1 MVRKMLIANDGSA
14 GGERALACA
23 LDLAKRLSVR
33 LDMICVEELP
43 QFPVSIDE
51 VEEAQAD
58 QGGAFAKVV
67 AAAEKAAAGLGVPF
81 AAYVVPGDR
90 SRASSNSSSAAA
102 TISWSSASWAIPR
115 STTGSSAAPPTAW
128 SKSRLAKSWWSSKAP
143 RPGRAGRETQAF
155 DAPGG
160 ARLICVTSAA
170 RRRAKAGAGR
180 NRGGPDG
187 QNRFR
192 KRAGNPRF
200 ARQSDSAGAARSRR
214 RDAASARPFPPAPRP
229 ASTRR
234 SSCATATRSAT
245 AARACARRWPT
256 SSTRSGRR

>member
-81 AAYVVPGDR
+81 AAYVVPGRPVKSIVEFVQRGGYDLLVVGFMGH
-90 SRASSNSSSAAA
+90 SALYNRV
-102 TISWSSASWAIPR
+102 I
-115 STTGSSAAPPTAW
+115 
-128 SKSRLAKSWWSSKAP
+128 
-143 RPGRAGRETQAF
+143 
-155 DAPGG
+155 GG
-160 ARLICVTSAA
+160 AADRLVEI
-170 RRRAKAGAGR
+170 
-180 NRGGPDG
+180 
-187 QNRFR
+187 
-192 KRAGNPRF
+192 
-200 ARQSDSAGAARSRR
+200 
-214 RDAASARPFPPAPRP
+214 AP
-229 ASTRR
+229 
-234 SSCATATRSAT
+234 CKVMVVK
-245 AARACARRWPT
+245 
-256 SSTRSGRR
+256 